1 MRKKDVLV
9 VVIAVA
15 AFAILALVVEPL
27 ITGGTLGLPVGGKN
41 PEGALTPAR
50 TIPTPTPKTTSAAPP
65 QKRITPTPAPTTP
78 APTPTP
84 WDGSVKTVGFVDHP
98 GSQGQLPP
106 SPTIP
111 PDVPPDKSLTTYAV
125 ITGQWSGTTEN
136 LMIPFPSWVLEYEA
150 EPTTTSGEVYP
161 KFVLQVFDVQNPNRD
176 VFHDVQVIIGE
187 PPEDPWVHKFYE
199 GNRMYYFKMDTRFIK
214 SYALTVKVPTQYTT

>member
-50 TIPTPTPKTTSAAPP
+50 TIPTP
-65 QKRITPTPAPTTP
+65 
-78 APTPTP
+78 

-98 GSQGQLPP
+98 GSQVQISPN
-106 SPTIP
+106 PTIP

-150 EPTTTSGEVYP
+150 EPTTTSGDVYP
-161 KFVLQVFDVQNPNRD
+161 RFVLQVFDVQNPNRD
-176 VFHDVQVIIGE
+176 VFHDVQVIIGD

-214 SYALTVKVPTQYTT
+214 SYILTVKVPTQYTT